1 MPPPVR
7 LLLVDDE
14 APLRAIL
21 EKRLTRRGLEVDT
34 AEGGASAR
42 ERLRENHYDVALLDL
57 AMPDIDGI
65 TLLREIRA
73 DWPGVECIMLTGQG
87 TIETAIEA
95 MKLGA
100 YDYLEKPGKVEQME
114 LIIRKAAEKSALA
127 RENLALRRTVETQH
141 RQMNMVGECEA
152 IAQLRKLI
160 ADAAPTDATVLIEG
174 ESGSGKELVAHAI
187 YQLSQRKAGPYL
199 AINCGALHESLLE
212 AELFGHV
219 KGAFTGADA
228 TRAGVFEAC
237 DGGTLFIDEVGEMAP
252 QVQVRFLRVLDRGQ
266 FQRVGE
272 STTRR
277 ADVRILA
284 ATNRNLQADV
294 ETGRFRQDL
303 YYRLNVFRIEVPPL
317 RERIEDI
324 PLLAEH
330 FLRDGGTSMTRNV
343 QLTPEATKVLLQHDW
358 PGNVRELANVVERAA
373 IVCEDG
379 LITPD
384 DLPPEVQDA
393 ARRAPPARTNR
404 DADQTLEAIERQH
417 IAQAMEHE
425 GGNKTRAAARLGI
438 STRNLYR
445 KLERYGLA

>member
-7 LLLVDDE
+7 LLIVDDE

-21 EKRLTRRGLEVDT
+21 QKRLARNGLEVDT
-34 AEGGASAR
+34 ADGGASAR
-42 ERLRENHYDVALLDL
+42 DRLRAGQYDVALLDL
-57 AMPDIDGI
+57 SMPDIDGI
-65 TLLREIRA
+65 SLLREIR
-73 DWPGVECIMLTGQG
+73 DEWPATECIMLTGQA

-127 RENLALRRTVETQH
+127 RENLVLRRSVETQQKH
-141 RQMNMVGECEA
+141 MNIVGQSTA
-152 IAQLRKLI
+152 IEQLRKLI
-160 ADAAPTDATVLIEG
+160 RDAAPTDATVLIEG
-174 ESGSGKELVAHAI
+174 ESGTGKELVAHAI
-187 YQLSQRKAGPYL
+187 YCLSTRKDAPYL
-199 AINCGALHESLLE
+199 AINCGALQESLLE

-228 TRAGVFEAC
+228 NRQGVFEAC

-252 QVQVRFLRVLDRGQ
+252 AVQVRFLRVLDSGQ

-272 STTRR
+272 SSTRR

-284 ATNRNLQADV
+284 ATNRNLQEDV

-303 YYRLNVFRIEVPPL
+303 YYRLNVFRIPMPPL
-317 RERIEDI
+317 RDRIEDI

-330 FLRDGGTSMTRNV
+330 FLRESGTSVTRNV
-343 QLTPEATKVLLQHDW
+343 QLTPEATKILLQHPW
-358 PGNVRELANVVERAA
+358 PGNVRELANVLERAA
-373 IVCEDG
+373 IVCEEG

-384 DLPPEVQDA
+384 DLPPDVQEA
-393 ARRAPPARTNR
+393 AKKPAQRTSH
-404 DADQTLEAIERQH
+404 DADQTLEAIEREH
-417 IAQAMEHE
+417 IARVMEHE

-445 KLERYGLA
+445 KLERYGLG